1 MLASIT
7 PLGER
12 SRRSRWG
19 ITVTAFVAGSTMA
32 GATTGAIA
40 GAIGVPIPVVLPASI
55 RAMALVALVGAG
67 VLLDLRV
74 LGASLPSVRRQV
86 NEQWLNRYRG
96 WVYGVG
102 FGAQLG
108 TGVATVVTTSAVY
121 SMLAS
126 IVLSG
131 SPAWGALIGTT
142 FGVVR
147 GATILPA
154 WRVRSPGDLVAT
166 AGFLRRWERR
176 ASAVSAGLLS
186 GVVVVAAVGAVR

>member
-19 ITVTAFVAGSTMA
+19 ITVAAFVIGSAMA
-32 GATTGAIA
+32 GAATGTVA
-40 GAIGVPIPVVLPASI
+40 GALGVPIGTILPASI
-55 RAMALVALVGAG
+55 RAAALVAFIALG

-74 LGASLPSVRRQV
+74 LGVSLPSVHRQV

-108 TGVATVVTTSAVY
+108 TGVMTVVSTSAVY

-126 IVLSG
+126 AALSA
-131 SPAWGALIGTT
+131 SPAWGALIGAS
-142 FGVVR
+142 FGLMR
-147 GATILPA
+147 GLTILPA
-154 WRVRSPGDLVAT
+154 WRVRSPGDLVAID
-166 AGFLRRWERR
+166 GWLRRWERR

-186 GVVVVAAVGAVR
+186 GFVVVAAMGAAR